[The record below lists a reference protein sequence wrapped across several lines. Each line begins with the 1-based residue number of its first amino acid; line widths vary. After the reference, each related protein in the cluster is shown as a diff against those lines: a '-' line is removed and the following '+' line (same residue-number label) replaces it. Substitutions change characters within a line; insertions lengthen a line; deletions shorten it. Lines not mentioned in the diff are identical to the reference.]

1 MNRRHFLSLSA
12 LGLGGVPACKRAPVD
27 PNAPV
32 RLGHFPNIS
41 HLQGLVAHQLSR
53 QGKGWFEE
61 RLGLAVQWFTYNAGP
76 SVAEAVFAR
85 TLDVAYMGPS
95 PVLNAYGRSRAKEM
109 RILAGAATGG
119 SALVVRPQ
127 AGITAVADFRG
138 KKVATPQ
145 LGNTQ
150 DVEARAWLAK
160 QGFQIKLMGG
170 GDVLILP
177 TQNAD
182 QLAMFTKGS
191 VDAVW
196 TVEPWVSRLELEAGG
211 RVFFEDP
218 ASINTLLV
226 ARARFLE
233 ERREV
238 ATQLV
243 AAHREL
249 TQWIIEH
256 PQEARELAKAELT
269 ALTTAAPSDAL
280 LDRALARVI
289 LTNEVSRA
297 ALDLMVKNAQQ
308 VGFLK
313 VMPPLDDLIVS
324 L

>member
-1 MNRRHFLSLSA
+1 
-12 LGLGGVPACKRAPVD
+12 
-27 PNAPV
+27 
-32 RLGHFPNIS
+32 
-41 HLQGLVAHQLSR
+41 LQGLVAHQLSR
-53 QGKGWFEE
+53 QGNGWFEE
-61 RLGLAVQWFTYNAGP
+61 RLGVAVQWFTYNAGP
-76 SVAEAVFAR
+76 SVAEAIFAR
-85 TLDVAYMGPS
+85 TLDVSYMGPS
-95 PVLNAYGRSRAKEM
+95 PVLNAYGRSRGKEM
-109 RILAGAATGG
+109 RILSGAATGG
-119 SALVVRPQ
+119 TALVVRPQ
-127 AGITAVADFRG
+127 SHITKPEDFRG

-150 DVEARAWLAK
+150 DVEARAWLAN
-160 QGFQIKLMGG
+160 QGFQIKLMG

-182 QLAMFTKGS
+182 QLALFAKGS

-196 TVEPWVSRLELEAGG
+196 TVEPWVSRLELEAEGK
-211 RVFFEDP
+211 VFFEDP
-218 ASINTLLV
+218 SSINTLLV

-233 ERREV
+233 ERRDL
-238 ATQLV
+238 AIKLV

-256 PQEARELAKAELT
+256 PQQSRELAKAELK

-297 ALDLMVKNAQQ
+297 ALDLMVQNAQQ
-308 VGFLK
+308 AGFLK
-313 VMPPLDDLIVS
+313 VMPALDDLIVS